1 MLDVC
6 KALKEKKL
14 YRPKFHPSREKYE
27 IVRRSTGA
35 AIFTALS
42 RKRRSSVMYSSSLFT
57 IIIHTVQFIHHKVRT
72 THLRIIHTSTDDRG
86 IAVARVGT
94 IDLWERRGRGD
105 CYKKGKVGVDL
116 HIKITEGE
124 MDIRNFDMFGSV
136 MVLGQREHRGHHHEE
151 RTSAS

>member
-42 RKRRSSVMYSSSLFT
+42 RKIAGSSK
-57 IIIHTVQFIHHKVRT
+57 IGKE
-72 THLRIIHTSTDDRG
+72 DR
-86 IAVARVGT
+86 
-94 IDLWERRGRGD
+94 L
-105 CYKKGKVGVDL
+105 
-116 HIKITEGE
+116 
-124 MDIRNFDMFGSV
+124 
-136 MVLGQREHRGHHHEE
+136 
-151 RTSAS
+151 